1 MSWRFRRRLKIL
13 PGLWISLSKKG
24 GSLSVGGHGLTANIS
39 KKGVRETV
47 GPPANGI
54 SYQTKRIWS
63 SRRHGPAKARA
74 RYPGKGAGLYS
85 AGMSKLRLELREL
98 APVFACTI

>member
-63 SRRHGPAKARA
+63 SRRHGPAKARRQSVSPA
-74 RYPGKGAGLYS
+74 SVLAFILVLAAVLCFWRTGIEGK
-85 AGMSKLRLELREL
+85 
-98 APVFACTI
+98 